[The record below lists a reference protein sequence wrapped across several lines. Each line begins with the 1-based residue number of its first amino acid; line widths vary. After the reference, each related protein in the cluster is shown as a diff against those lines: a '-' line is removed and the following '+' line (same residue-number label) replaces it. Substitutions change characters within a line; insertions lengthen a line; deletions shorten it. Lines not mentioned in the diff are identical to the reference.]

1 MQTEHKHSQ
10 PGRLQVNLVV
20 VGRGAESDQLWKWG
34 YFSFAGNPKEKE
46 TIQEL
51 KAVVVPLYVL

>member
-1 MQTEHKHSQ
+1 
-10 PGRLQVNLVV
+10 
-20 VGRGAESDQLWKWG
+20 VGLKVTKLWKWG